1 MAANPTTKN
10 ARSAYDASSIQVLE
24 GLEAVKRR
32 PGMYIGSTGP
42 RGLHHLVGEIV
53 DNSIDEALAGY
64 CSEVL
69 IVVHPDNSVT
79 VIDDGR
85 GMPVGKM
92 AKYGKS
98 ATEVILTTLHAGGKF
113 DGQGYK
119 VSGGLH
125 GVGASVVNALSEW
138 LEVEVRREGHVWSQ
152 RYELGFPKGALT
164 KNRKLKKGEGT
175 GTTISFKPDPEVFTE
190 TVELSFDTL
199 SRRFRE
205 SAFLNKGLK
214 IRLLDEREEDRDVT
228 YQYDG
233 GIRDFVEH
241 INEAK
246 DPVHKTVFYL
256 EREEEVGDVEV
267 AMQWNSGFQDS
278 VFTFANN
285 INTHEGGAH
294 LSGFRSAL
302 SRTINA
308 YARQKGLL
316 KEKEESLTGDDI
328 REGLAAVIS
337 VKLSEPQFE
346 GQTKTKLGNTE
357 VKGLVES
364 VTNRYLAEF
373 LEERPGEAKAIVNKA
388 LQAAR
393 ARLAARTVREKIRK
407 GYLES
412 STLPGKL
419 ADCSSKDPARSEL
432 YIVEG
437 DSAGGCF
444 SGDTKVALA
453 DGRSLSFR
461 ELVAEQEEGHEH
473 FCYTIR
479 RDGRIGLERAI
490 NARVTKRG
498 EEVVRVTLDNGE
510 EITCTPDHRFMLR
523 DGSYKPAAE
532 LRPDD
537 SMMPL
542 YRRLSDKSEPGI
554 TIDGYEMAW
563 DPGSQRWL
571 FTHMLADWHNRWRG
585 VYEKAS
591 GEHCHHIDF
600 DRQNNDPTNVVR
612 LPAEVHLALHREP
625 VGRTLHR
632 PETIEKGRKLRRS
645 AEFRAAMSE
654 RMRRE
659 DTRRILSEQARAQ
672 WEDEAYK
679 EYMVRKWRE
688 FCEANEE
695 YRLANLARLDA
706 AQRAYWSDEAN
717 RLAQAERVRARFEAN
732 PKMRENLAALA
743 KAQWEDEMLL
753 AWRREETR
761 KQWTP
766 EFREKRRAALDKTYY
781 KKTVAALREHL
792 KEQALLDLVAYDAH
806 RRETRDKSLLRFD
819 TFCKRYFDGDE
830 AQAREAVA
838 NHNHRVVSVELVEE
852 REDVYDLEVPGT
864 HNFALASGVFV
875 HNSAKQGRER
885 NFQAILPLRGKILN
899 VEKAN
904 MNKVLS
910 NVEIQAMISAIGAG
924 VGETFDIEQAR
935 YNKIVIMT
943 DADVDGSHIRTLV
956 LTFLFRNMPELIE
969 AGYVYIAQPPL
980 YKVTHQRKDYY
991 VYNDRELQEILTR
1004 LNANGN
1010 ANIGRFKG
1018 LGEMN
1023 PIQLWETTM
1032 DPQNRTLL
1040 QVAVESAAVADELF
1054 TALMGDKVEP
1064 RKQFIEENAREVKNL
1079 DA

>member
-1 MAANPTTKN
+1 MGAKQANKH
-10 ARSAYDASSIQVLE
+10 SESSYGVESIQVLE

-42 RGLHHLVGEIV
+42 RGLHHLVWEIV
-53 DNSIDEALAGY
+53 DNSIDEALAGH
-64 CSEVL
+64 CSEIL
-69 IVVHPDNSVT
+69 ITVHKDNSVSVT
-79 VIDDGR
+79 DDGR
-85 GMPVGKM
+85 GMPVGEM

-98 ATEVILTTLHAGGKF
+98 AVEIIMTTLHAGGKF

-152 RYELGFPKGALT
+152 RYERGFPQGDLT
-164 KNRKLKKGEGT
+164 KDRKLKRGEGR
-175 GTTISFKPDPEVFTE
+175 GTTISFSPDPEVFTE

-199 SRRFRE
+199 TRRFRE
-205 SAFLNKGLK
+205 SAFLNKNLK
-214 IRLLDEREEDRDVT
+214 IRLIDEREEDRDVT
-228 YQYDG
+228 YQYEG
-233 GIRDFVEH
+233 GIRDFVAH

-256 EREEEVGDVEV
+256 ERDEEIGAVEV
-267 AMQWNSGFQDS
+267 AMQWNNGFQDS

-302 SRTINA
+302 SRTINT

-357 VKGLVES
+357 IKGLVES
-364 VTNRYLAEF
+364 ATNRFLAEF
-373 LEERPGEAKAIVNKA
+373 LEERPSEAKAIINKA

-393 ARLAARTVREKIRK
+393 ARQAARKVRDTIRK

-437 DSAGGCF
+437 DSAGG
-444 SGDTKVALA
+444 
-453 DGRSLSFR
+453 
-461 ELVAEQEEGHEH
+461 
-473 FCYTIR
+473 
-479 RDGRIGLERAI
+479 
-490 NARVTKRG
+490 
-498 EEVVRVTLDNGE
+498 
-510 EITCTPDHRFMLR
+510 
-523 DGSYKPAAE
+523 
-532 LRPDD
+532 
-537 SMMPL
+537 
-542 YRRLSDKSEPGI
+542 
-554 TIDGYEMAW
+554 
-563 DPGSQRWL
+563 
-571 FTHMLADWHNRWRG
+571 
-585 VYEKAS
+585 
-591 GEHCHHIDF
+591 
-600 DRQNNDPTNVVR
+600 
-612 LPAEVHLALHREP
+612 
-625 VGRTLHR
+625 
-632 PETIEKGRKLRRS
+632 
-645 AEFRAAMSE
+645 
-654 RMRRE
+654 
-659 DTRRILSEQARAQ
+659 
-672 WEDEAYK
+672 
-679 EYMVRKWRE
+679 
-688 FCEANEE
+688 
-695 YRLANLARLDA
+695 
-706 AQRAYWSDEAN
+706 
-717 RLAQAERVRARFEAN
+717 
-732 PKMRENLAALA
+732 
-743 KAQWEDEMLL
+743 
-753 AWRREETR
+753 
-761 KQWTP
+761 
-766 EFREKRRAALDKTYY
+766 
-781 KKTVAALREHL
+781 
-792 KEQALLDLVAYDAH
+792 
-806 RRETRDKSLLRFD
+806 
-819 TFCKRYFDGDE
+819 
-830 AQAREAVA
+830 
-838 NHNHRVVSVELVEE
+838 
-852 REDVYDLEVPGT
+852 
-864 HNFALASGVFV
+864 
-875 HNSAKQGRER
+875 SAKQGRER
-885 NFQAILPLRGKILN
+885 GFQAILPLRGKILN

-904 MNKVLS
+904 INKVLS

-924 VGETFDIEQAR
+924 VGETFNLEGAR

-991 VYNDRELQEILTR
+991 VYNDAELRETLTR

-1023 PIQLWETTM
+1023 PNQLWETTM

-1054 TALMGDKVEP
+1054 TDLMGDKVEP
-1064 RKQFIEENAREVKNL
+1064 RKRFIEANAKEVKNL

>member
-1 MAANPTTKN
+1 LAANPVSKN
-10 ARSAYDASSIQVLE
+10 SKSAYDASSIQVLE

-42 RGLHHLVGEIV
+42 RGLHHLVWEIV

-64 CSEVL
+64 CSEILV
-69 IVVHPDNSVT
+69 VVHPDNSVT
-79 VIDDGR
+79 VTDNGR
-85 GMPVGKM
+85 GLPVGNM
-92 AKYGKS
+92 SKYGKS
-98 ATEVILTTLHAGGKF
+98 AAEVILTTLHAGGKF

-125 GVGASVVNALSEW
+125 GVGASVVNALSGW
-138 LEVEVRREGHVWSQ
+138 LELEVRREGHVWSQ
-152 RYELGFPKGALT
+152 RYERGFPKGAIT
-164 KNRKLKKGEGT
+164 KDRKLRKGERT
-175 GTTISFKPDPEVFTE
+175 GTTISFMPDPEVFTE
-190 TVELSFDTL
+190 TIDLSFDTL

-214 IRLLDEREEDRDVT
+214 IRLVDERDEDRSVE
-228 YQYDG
+228 YQYEG

-246 DPVHKTVFYL
+246 DPVHRTIFYL
-256 EREEEVGDVEV
+256 EREEEAGDVEV
-267 AMQWNSGFQDS
+267 ALQWNSGFQDS

-302 SRTINA
+302 SRTVNA

-337 VKLSEPQFE
+337 VKLQEPQFE

-364 VTNRYLAEF
+364 ATNRFLAEF

-437 DSAGGCF
+437 DSAGG
-444 SGDTKVALA
+444 
-453 DGRSLSFR
+453 
-461 ELVAEQEEGHEH
+461 
-473 FCYTIR
+473 
-479 RDGRIGLERAI
+479 
-490 NARVTKRG
+490 
-498 EEVVRVTLDNGE
+498 
-510 EITCTPDHRFMLR
+510 
-523 DGSYKPAAE
+523 
-532 LRPDD
+532 
-537 SMMPL
+537 
-542 YRRLSDKSEPGI
+542 
-554 TIDGYEMAW
+554 
-563 DPGSQRWL
+563 
-571 FTHMLADWHNRWRG
+571 
-585 VYEKAS
+585 
-591 GEHCHHIDF
+591 
-600 DRQNNDPTNVVR
+600 
-612 LPAEVHLALHREP
+612 
-625 VGRTLHR
+625 
-632 PETIEKGRKLRRS
+632 
-645 AEFRAAMSE
+645 
-654 RMRRE
+654 
-659 DTRRILSEQARAQ
+659 
-672 WEDEAYK
+672 
-679 EYMVRKWRE
+679 
-688 FCEANEE
+688 
-695 YRLANLARLDA
+695 
-706 AQRAYWSDEAN
+706 
-717 RLAQAERVRARFEAN
+717 
-732 PKMRENLAALA
+732 
-743 KAQWEDEMLL
+743 
-753 AWRREETR
+753 
-761 KQWTP
+761 
-766 EFREKRRAALDKTYY
+766 
-781 KKTVAALREHL
+781 
-792 KEQALLDLVAYDAH
+792 
-806 RRETRDKSLLRFD
+806 
-819 TFCKRYFDGDE
+819 
-830 AQAREAVA
+830 
-838 NHNHRVVSVELVEE
+838 
-852 REDVYDLEVPGT
+852 
-864 HNFALASGVFV
+864 
-875 HNSAKQGRER
+875 SAKQGRER

-924 VGETFDIEQAR
+924 VGETFDIEHVR

-980 YKVTHQRKDYY
+980 FKVTHQRKDHY
-991 VYNDRELQEILTR
+991 VYNERELQETLTR

-1023 PIQLWETTM
+1023 PDQLWETTM

-1064 RKQFIEENAREVKNL
+1064 RKRFIEENAREVKNL

>member
-1 MAANPTTKN
+1 LAANPVSKN
-10 ARSAYDASSIQVLE
+10 ATSSYDASSIQVLE

-42 RGLHHLVGEIV
+42 RGLHHLVWEIV

-64 CSEVL
+64 CSEIL
-69 IVVHPDNSVT
+69 IVVHPDNSVSVT
-79 VIDDGR
+79 DDGR
-85 GMPVGKM
+85 GLPVGTMK
-92 AKYGKS
+92 KYGKS

-138 LEVEVRREGHVWSQ
+138 LEVEVRREGHLWSQ
-152 RYELGFPKGALT
+152 RYERGFPKGKIT
-164 KNRKLKKGEGT
+164 KDRKLKKGEGT
-175 GTTISFKPDPEVFTE
+175 GTTISFMPDPEVFTE

-214 IRLLDEREEDRDVT
+214 IRLVDERDEDKDVT
-228 YQYDG
+228 YQYEG
-233 GIRDFVEH
+233 GIRDFVAH

-246 DPVHKTVFYL
+246 DPVHRTVFYL

-267 AMQWNSGFQDS
+267 ALQWNSGFQDS

-337 VKLSEPQFE
+337 VKLQEPQFE

-364 VTNRYLAEF
+364 ATNRYLAEF
-373 LEERPGEAKAIVNKA
+373 LEERPAEAKAIVNKA

-437 DSAGGCF
+437 DSAGG
-444 SGDTKVALA
+444 
-453 DGRSLSFR
+453 
-461 ELVAEQEEGHEH
+461 
-473 FCYTIR
+473 
-479 RDGRIGLERAI
+479 
-490 NARVTKRG
+490 
-498 EEVVRVTLDNGE
+498 
-510 EITCTPDHRFMLR
+510 
-523 DGSYKPAAE
+523 
-532 LRPDD
+532 
-537 SMMPL
+537 
-542 YRRLSDKSEPGI
+542 
-554 TIDGYEMAW
+554 
-563 DPGSQRWL
+563 
-571 FTHMLADWHNRWRG
+571 
-585 VYEKAS
+585 
-591 GEHCHHIDF
+591 
-600 DRQNNDPTNVVR
+600 
-612 LPAEVHLALHREP
+612 
-625 VGRTLHR
+625 
-632 PETIEKGRKLRRS
+632 
-645 AEFRAAMSE
+645 
-654 RMRRE
+654 
-659 DTRRILSEQARAQ
+659 
-672 WEDEAYK
+672 
-679 EYMVRKWRE
+679 
-688 FCEANEE
+688 
-695 YRLANLARLDA
+695 
-706 AQRAYWSDEAN
+706 
-717 RLAQAERVRARFEAN
+717 
-732 PKMRENLAALA
+732 
-743 KAQWEDEMLL
+743 
-753 AWRREETR
+753 
-761 KQWTP
+761 
-766 EFREKRRAALDKTYY
+766 
-781 KKTVAALREHL
+781 
-792 KEQALLDLVAYDAH
+792 
-806 RRETRDKSLLRFD
+806 
-819 TFCKRYFDGDE
+819 
-830 AQAREAVA
+830 
-838 NHNHRVVSVELVEE
+838 
-852 REDVYDLEVPGT
+852 
-864 HNFALASGVFV
+864 
-875 HNSAKQGRER
+875 SAKQGRER

-924 VGETFDIEQAR
+924 VGETFDVDQAR

-980 YKVTHQRKDYY
+980 FKVTHQRKDYY
-991 VYNDRELQEILTR
+991 VYNERELQETLTR

-1023 PIQLWETTM
+1023 PDQLWETTM

-1040 QVAVESAAVADELF
+1040 QVTVESAAVADELF

-1064 RKQFIEENAREVKNL
+1064 RKRFIEENAREVKNL

>member
-1 MAANPTTKN
+1 LAANPVSKN
-10 ARSAYDASSIQVLE
+10 ATSSYDASSIQVLE

-42 RGLHHLVGEIV
+42 RGLHHLVWEIV

-69 IVVHPDNSVT
+69 VVVHPDNSVT
-79 VIDDGR
+79 VTDDGR
-85 GMPVGKM
+85 GLPVGTMK
-92 AKYGKS
+92 KYGKS

-125 GVGASVVNALSEW
+125 GVGASVVNALSGW
-138 LEVEVRREGHVWSQ
+138 LEVEVRREGHLWSQ
-152 RYELGFPKGALT
+152 RYERGFPQGKIT
-164 KNRKLKKGEGT
+164 KDRKLKKGEGT
-175 GTTISFKPDPEVFTE
+175 GTTISFMPDPEVFTE

-199 SRRFRE
+199 TRRFRE

-214 IRLLDEREEDRDVT
+214 IRLVDERDEDKEVT
-228 YQYDG
+228 YQYEG
-233 GIRDFVEH
+233 GIRDFVAH

-246 DPVHKTVFYL
+246 DPVHRTVFYL
-256 EREEEVGDVEV
+256 EREEKVGDVEV
-267 AMQWNSGFQDS
+267 ALQWNSGFQDS

-337 VKLSEPQFE
+337 VKLQEPQFE

-364 VTNRYLAEF
+364 ATNRYLAEF

-419 ADCSSKDPARSEL
+419 ADCTSKDPARSEL

-437 DSAGGCF
+437 DSAGG
-444 SGDTKVALA
+444 
-453 DGRSLSFR
+453 
-461 ELVAEQEEGHEH
+461 
-473 FCYTIR
+473 
-479 RDGRIGLERAI
+479 
-490 NARVTKRG
+490 
-498 EEVVRVTLDNGE
+498 
-510 EITCTPDHRFMLR
+510 
-523 DGSYKPAAE
+523 
-532 LRPDD
+532 
-537 SMMPL
+537 
-542 YRRLSDKSEPGI
+542 
-554 TIDGYEMAW
+554 
-563 DPGSQRWL
+563 
-571 FTHMLADWHNRWRG
+571 
-585 VYEKAS
+585 
-591 GEHCHHIDF
+591 
-600 DRQNNDPTNVVR
+600 
-612 LPAEVHLALHREP
+612 
-625 VGRTLHR
+625 
-632 PETIEKGRKLRRS
+632 
-645 AEFRAAMSE
+645 
-654 RMRRE
+654 
-659 DTRRILSEQARAQ
+659 
-672 WEDEAYK
+672 
-679 EYMVRKWRE
+679 
-688 FCEANEE
+688 
-695 YRLANLARLDA
+695 
-706 AQRAYWSDEAN
+706 
-717 RLAQAERVRARFEAN
+717 
-732 PKMRENLAALA
+732 
-743 KAQWEDEMLL
+743 
-753 AWRREETR
+753 
-761 KQWTP
+761 
-766 EFREKRRAALDKTYY
+766 
-781 KKTVAALREHL
+781 
-792 KEQALLDLVAYDAH
+792 
-806 RRETRDKSLLRFD
+806 
-819 TFCKRYFDGDE
+819 
-830 AQAREAVA
+830 
-838 NHNHRVVSVELVEE
+838 
-852 REDVYDLEVPGT
+852 
-864 HNFALASGVFV
+864 
-875 HNSAKQGRER
+875 SAKQGRER

-924 VGETFDIEQAR
+924 VGETFDVDQAR

-980 YKVTHQRKDYY
+980 FKVTHHRKDYY
-991 VYNDRELQEILTR
+991 VYNERELQETLTR

-1023 PIQLWETTM
+1023 PDQLWETTM

-1064 RKQFIEENAREVKNL
+1064 RKRFIEENAREVKNL

>member
-69 IVVHPDNSVT
+69 VIVHPDNSVT
-79 VIDDGR
+79 VTDDGR

-98 ATEVILTTLHAGGKF
+98 AAEVILTTLHAGGKF

-152 RYELGFPKGALT
+152 RYERGFPMGALT
-164 KNRKLKKGEGT
+164 KDRKLKKGEGT

-228 YQYDG
+228 YQYEG

-364 VTNRYLAEF
+364 ATNRYLAEF

-437 DSAGGCF
+437 DSAGG
-444 SGDTKVALA
+444 
-453 DGRSLSFR
+453 
-461 ELVAEQEEGHEH
+461 
-473 FCYTIR
+473 
-479 RDGRIGLERAI
+479 
-490 NARVTKRG
+490 
-498 EEVVRVTLDNGE
+498 
-510 EITCTPDHRFMLR
+510 
-523 DGSYKPAAE
+523 
-532 LRPDD
+532 
-537 SMMPL
+537 
-542 YRRLSDKSEPGI
+542 
-554 TIDGYEMAW
+554 
-563 DPGSQRWL
+563 
-571 FTHMLADWHNRWRG
+571 
-585 VYEKAS
+585 
-591 GEHCHHIDF
+591 
-600 DRQNNDPTNVVR
+600 
-612 LPAEVHLALHREP
+612 
-625 VGRTLHR
+625 
-632 PETIEKGRKLRRS
+632 
-645 AEFRAAMSE
+645 
-654 RMRRE
+654 
-659 DTRRILSEQARAQ
+659 
-672 WEDEAYK
+672 
-679 EYMVRKWRE
+679 
-688 FCEANEE
+688 
-695 YRLANLARLDA
+695 
-706 AQRAYWSDEAN
+706 
-717 RLAQAERVRARFEAN
+717 
-732 PKMRENLAALA
+732 
-743 KAQWEDEMLL
+743 
-753 AWRREETR
+753 
-761 KQWTP
+761 
-766 EFREKRRAALDKTYY
+766 
-781 KKTVAALREHL
+781 
-792 KEQALLDLVAYDAH
+792 
-806 RRETRDKSLLRFD
+806 
-819 TFCKRYFDGDE
+819 
-830 AQAREAVA
+830 
-838 NHNHRVVSVELVEE
+838 
-852 REDVYDLEVPGT
+852 
-864 HNFALASGVFV
+864 
-875 HNSAKQGRER
+875 SAKQGRER

-924 VGETFDIEQAR
+924 VGETFDIEQVR

-943 DADVDGSHIRTLV
+943 DADVDGSHIRTLI
-956 LTFLFRNMPELIE
+956 LTFLFRNMAELIE

-980 YKVTHQRKDYY
+980 YKVTHQRKDFY
-991 VYNDRELQEILTR
+991 VYSDRELQEILTR

-1064 RKQFIEENAREVKNL
+1064 RKVFIEENAREVKNL

>member
-1 MAANPTTKN
+1 LAANPVSKN
-10 ARSAYDASSIQVLE
+10 SKSAYDASSIQVLE

-42 RGLHHLVGEIV
+42 RGLHHLVWEIV

-64 CSEVL
+64 CTEILV
-69 IVVHPDNSVT
+69 VVHPDNSVT
-79 VIDDGR
+79 VTDNGR
-85 GMPVGKM
+85 GLPVGNM
-92 AKYGKS
+92 SKYGKS
-98 ATEVILTTLHAGGKF
+98 AAEVILTTLHAGGKF

-125 GVGASVVNALSEW
+125 GVGASVVNALSGW
-138 LEVEVRREGHVWSQ
+138 LELEVRREGHVWSQ
-152 RYELGFPKGALT
+152 RYERGFPKGSIT
-164 KNRKLKKGEGT
+164 KDRKLRKGERT
-175 GTTISFKPDPEVFTE
+175 GTTISFMPDPEVFTE
-190 TVELSFDTL
+190 TIELSFDTL

-214 IRLLDEREEDRDVT
+214 IRLVDERDEDRSVE
-228 YQYDG
+228 YQYEG

-246 DPVHKTVFYL
+246 DPVHRTIFYL
-256 EREEEVGDVEV
+256 EREEEAGDVEV
-267 AMQWNSGFQDS
+267 ALQWNSGFQDS

-302 SRTINA
+302 SRTVNA

-337 VKLSEPQFE
+337 VKLQEPQFE

-364 VTNRYLAEF
+364 ATNRFLAEF

-388 LQAAR
+388 LQASR

-437 DSAGGCF
+437 DSAGG
-444 SGDTKVALA
+444 
-453 DGRSLSFR
+453 
-461 ELVAEQEEGHEH
+461 
-473 FCYTIR
+473 
-479 RDGRIGLERAI
+479 
-490 NARVTKRG
+490 
-498 EEVVRVTLDNGE
+498 
-510 EITCTPDHRFMLR
+510 
-523 DGSYKPAAE
+523 
-532 LRPDD
+532 
-537 SMMPL
+537 
-542 YRRLSDKSEPGI
+542 
-554 TIDGYEMAW
+554 
-563 DPGSQRWL
+563 
-571 FTHMLADWHNRWRG
+571 
-585 VYEKAS
+585 
-591 GEHCHHIDF
+591 
-600 DRQNNDPTNVVR
+600 
-612 LPAEVHLALHREP
+612 
-625 VGRTLHR
+625 
-632 PETIEKGRKLRRS
+632 
-645 AEFRAAMSE
+645 
-654 RMRRE
+654 
-659 DTRRILSEQARAQ
+659 
-672 WEDEAYK
+672 
-679 EYMVRKWRE
+679 
-688 FCEANEE
+688 
-695 YRLANLARLDA
+695 
-706 AQRAYWSDEAN
+706 
-717 RLAQAERVRARFEAN
+717 
-732 PKMRENLAALA
+732 
-743 KAQWEDEMLL
+743 
-753 AWRREETR
+753 
-761 KQWTP
+761 
-766 EFREKRRAALDKTYY
+766 
-781 KKTVAALREHL
+781 
-792 KEQALLDLVAYDAH
+792 
-806 RRETRDKSLLRFD
+806 
-819 TFCKRYFDGDE
+819 
-830 AQAREAVA
+830 
-838 NHNHRVVSVELVEE
+838 
-852 REDVYDLEVPGT
+852 
-864 HNFALASGVFV
+864 
-875 HNSAKQGRER
+875 SAKQGRER

-924 VGETFDIEQAR
+924 VGETFDVEQAR

-980 YKVTHQRKDYY
+980 FKVTHQRKDHY
-991 VYNDRELQEILTR
+991 VYNERELQETLTR

-1023 PIQLWETTM
+1023 PDQLWETTM

-1040 QVAVESAAVADELF
+1040 QVTVESAAVADELF

-1064 RKQFIEENAREVKNL
+1064 RKRFIEENAREVKNL

>member
-1 MAANPTTKN
+1 MAANPVSKNTKTN
-10 ARSAYDASSIQVLE
+10 YDASSIQVLE

-42 RGLHHLVGEIV
+42 RGLHHLVWEIV

-64 CSEVL
+64 CSEIL
-69 IVVHPDNSVT
+69 IVVHGDNSVS
-79 VIDDGR
+79 VSDDGR
-85 GMPVGKM
+85 GMPVGAM

-98 ATEVILTTLHAGGKF
+98 AAEVIMTTLHAGGKF

-138 LEVEVRREGHVWSQ
+138 LEIEIKREGHVWSQ
-152 RYELGFPKGALT
+152 RYERGFPQGALT
-164 KNRKLKKGEGT
+164 KDRKLKRGEGT
-175 GTTISFKPDPEVFTE
+175 GTTITYMPDREVFTE

-205 SAFLNKGLK
+205 SAFLNKNLK
-214 IRLLDEREEDRDVT
+214 IRLVDEREEDRDVT
-228 YQYDG
+228 YQYEG

-241 INEAK
+241 INDAK

-256 EREEEVGDVEV
+256 EREDEAGEVEV

-316 KEKEESLTGDDI
+316 KEKEENLTGDDI

-364 VTNRYLAEF
+364 ATNRYLAEF
-373 LEERPGEAKAIVNKA
+373 LEERPGEAKAIIGKA

-393 ARLAARTVREKIRK
+393 ARQAARKVRDTIRK

-419 ADCSSKDPARSEL
+419 ADCSSKDPARSEI

-437 DSAGGCF
+437 DSAGG
-444 SGDTKVALA
+444 
-453 DGRSLSFR
+453 
-461 ELVAEQEEGHEH
+461 
-473 FCYTIR
+473 
-479 RDGRIGLERAI
+479 
-490 NARVTKRG
+490 
-498 EEVVRVTLDNGE
+498 
-510 EITCTPDHRFMLR
+510 
-523 DGSYKPAAE
+523 
-532 LRPDD
+532 
-537 SMMPL
+537 
-542 YRRLSDKSEPGI
+542 
-554 TIDGYEMAW
+554 
-563 DPGSQRWL
+563 
-571 FTHMLADWHNRWRG
+571 
-585 VYEKAS
+585 
-591 GEHCHHIDF
+591 
-600 DRQNNDPTNVVR
+600 
-612 LPAEVHLALHREP
+612 
-625 VGRTLHR
+625 
-632 PETIEKGRKLRRS
+632 
-645 AEFRAAMSE
+645 
-654 RMRRE
+654 
-659 DTRRILSEQARAQ
+659 
-672 WEDEAYK
+672 
-679 EYMVRKWRE
+679 
-688 FCEANEE
+688 
-695 YRLANLARLDA
+695 
-706 AQRAYWSDEAN
+706 
-717 RLAQAERVRARFEAN
+717 
-732 PKMRENLAALA
+732 
-743 KAQWEDEMLL
+743 
-753 AWRREETR
+753 
-761 KQWTP
+761 
-766 EFREKRRAALDKTYY
+766 
-781 KKTVAALREHL
+781 
-792 KEQALLDLVAYDAH
+792 
-806 RRETRDKSLLRFD
+806 
-819 TFCKRYFDGDE
+819 
-830 AQAREAVA
+830 
-838 NHNHRVVSVELVEE
+838 
-852 REDVYDLEVPGT
+852 
-864 HNFALASGVFV
+864 
-875 HNSAKQGRER
+875 SAKQGRDR

-924 VGETFDIEQAR
+924 VADTFDLANVR

-980 YKVTHQRKDYY
+980 YKITHHRKDYY
-991 VYNDRELQEILTR
+991 VYNDRQLQETLTR

-1023 PIQLWETTM
+1023 PNQLWDTTM

-1040 QVAVESAAVADELF
+1040 QVTVESAAVADELF

-1064 RKQFIEENAREVKNL
+1064 RKLFIEENAREVKNL

>member
-1 MAANPTTKN
+1 LAANPTTKN
-10 ARSAYDASSIQVLE
+10 AKSAYDASSIQVLE

-69 IVVHPDNSVT
+69 VIVHPDNSVT
-79 VIDDGR
+79 VTDDGR

-138 LEVEVRREGHVWSQ
+138 LEVEVRREEHVWSQ
-152 RYELGFPKGALT
+152 RYERGFPKGALT
-164 KNRKLKKGEGT
+164 KDRKLKKGEGT

-337 VKLSEPQFE
+337 VKLPEPQFE

-364 VTNRYLAEF
+364 ATNRYLAEF
-373 LEERPGEAKAIVNKA
+373 LEERPSEAKAIVNKA

-437 DSAGGCF
+437 DSAGG
-444 SGDTKVALA
+444 
-453 DGRSLSFR
+453 
-461 ELVAEQEEGHEH
+461 
-473 FCYTIR
+473 
-479 RDGRIGLERAI
+479 
-490 NARVTKRG
+490 
-498 EEVVRVTLDNGE
+498 
-510 EITCTPDHRFMLR
+510 
-523 DGSYKPAAE
+523 
-532 LRPDD
+532 
-537 SMMPL
+537 
-542 YRRLSDKSEPGI
+542 
-554 TIDGYEMAW
+554 
-563 DPGSQRWL
+563 
-571 FTHMLADWHNRWRG
+571 
-585 VYEKAS
+585 
-591 GEHCHHIDF
+591 
-600 DRQNNDPTNVVR
+600 
-612 LPAEVHLALHREP
+612 
-625 VGRTLHR
+625 
-632 PETIEKGRKLRRS
+632 
-645 AEFRAAMSE
+645 
-654 RMRRE
+654 
-659 DTRRILSEQARAQ
+659 
-672 WEDEAYK
+672 
-679 EYMVRKWRE
+679 
-688 FCEANEE
+688 
-695 YRLANLARLDA
+695 
-706 AQRAYWSDEAN
+706 
-717 RLAQAERVRARFEAN
+717 
-732 PKMRENLAALA
+732 
-743 KAQWEDEMLL
+743 
-753 AWRREETR
+753 
-761 KQWTP
+761 
-766 EFREKRRAALDKTYY
+766 
-781 KKTVAALREHL
+781 
-792 KEQALLDLVAYDAH
+792 
-806 RRETRDKSLLRFD
+806 
-819 TFCKRYFDGDE
+819 
-830 AQAREAVA
+830 
-838 NHNHRVVSVELVEE
+838 
-852 REDVYDLEVPGT
+852 
-864 HNFALASGVFV
+864 
-875 HNSAKQGRER
+875 SAKQGRER

-980 YKVTHQRKDYY
+980 YKVTHQRKDFY
-991 VYNDRELQEILTR
+991 VYNDRELQETLTR

-1040 QVAVESAAVADELF
+1040 QVTVESAAVADELF

-1064 RKQFIEENAREVKNL
+1064 RKVFIEENAREVKNL

>member
-1 MAANPTTKN
+1 MAVNPVSKN
-10 ARSAYDASSIQVLE
+10 ATSSYDASSIQVLE

-42 RGLHHLVGEIV
+42 RGLHHLVWEIV
-53 DNSIDEALAGY
+53 DNSIDEALAGH
-64 CSEVL
+64 CSEIL
-69 IVVHPDNSVT
+69 IVVHPDNSVS
-79 VIDDGR
+79 VSDDGR
-85 GMPVGKM
+85 GMPVGTM
-92 AKYGKS
+92 SKYGKS
-98 ATEVILTTLHAGGKF
+98 AAEVILTTLHAGGKF

-138 LEVEVRREGHVWSQ
+138 LELEVRREGHVWSQ
-152 RYELGFPKGALT
+152 RYERGFPKGKLT
-164 KNRKLKKGEGT
+164 KDRKLKKGEGT
-175 GTTISFKPDPEVFTE
+175 GTIISFMPDPEVFTE

-214 IRLLDEREEDRDVT
+214 IRLVDERDEDRDVA
-228 YQYDG
+228 YQYEG

-241 INEAK
+241 INEAR
-246 DPVHKTVFYL
+246 DPVHKTIFYL

-267 AMQWNSGFQDS
+267 ALQWNTGFQDS

-302 SRTINA
+302 SRTVNA

-357 VKGLVES
+357 VRGLVES
-364 VTNRYLAEF
+364 ATNRFLAEF

-419 ADCSSKDPARSEL
+419 ADCTSKDPARSEL

-437 DSAGGCF
+437 DSAGG
-444 SGDTKVALA
+444 
-453 DGRSLSFR
+453 
-461 ELVAEQEEGHEH
+461 
-473 FCYTIR
+473 
-479 RDGRIGLERAI
+479 
-490 NARVTKRG
+490 
-498 EEVVRVTLDNGE
+498 
-510 EITCTPDHRFMLR
+510 
-523 DGSYKPAAE
+523 
-532 LRPDD
+532 
-537 SMMPL
+537 
-542 YRRLSDKSEPGI
+542 
-554 TIDGYEMAW
+554 
-563 DPGSQRWL
+563 
-571 FTHMLADWHNRWRG
+571 
-585 VYEKAS
+585 
-591 GEHCHHIDF
+591 
-600 DRQNNDPTNVVR
+600 
-612 LPAEVHLALHREP
+612 
-625 VGRTLHR
+625 
-632 PETIEKGRKLRRS
+632 
-645 AEFRAAMSE
+645 
-654 RMRRE
+654 
-659 DTRRILSEQARAQ
+659 
-672 WEDEAYK
+672 
-679 EYMVRKWRE
+679 
-688 FCEANEE
+688 
-695 YRLANLARLDA
+695 
-706 AQRAYWSDEAN
+706 
-717 RLAQAERVRARFEAN
+717 
-732 PKMRENLAALA
+732 
-743 KAQWEDEMLL
+743 
-753 AWRREETR
+753 
-761 KQWTP
+761 
-766 EFREKRRAALDKTYY
+766 
-781 KKTVAALREHL
+781 
-792 KEQALLDLVAYDAH
+792 
-806 RRETRDKSLLRFD
+806 
-819 TFCKRYFDGDE
+819 
-830 AQAREAVA
+830 
-838 NHNHRVVSVELVEE
+838 
-852 REDVYDLEVPGT
+852 
-864 HNFALASGVFV
+864 
-875 HNSAKQGRER
+875 SAKQGRER

-924 VGETFDIEQAR
+924 VGETFDIDQVR

-980 YKVTHQRKDYY
+980 FKVTHQRKDYY
-991 VYNDRELQEILTR
+991 VYNERELQETLTR
-1004 LNANGN
+1004 LSANGN

-1064 RKQFIEENAREVKNL
+1064 RKIFIEENAREVKNL